1 VTDSRKLIGPRRGAG
16 GRDARSDQA
25 AAYLDSLIQR
35 VASASTAEIAEVI
48 RDLRRMRDALHE
60 KSERRSGDIAGYA
73 RLNQSVMATMKII
86 SESLRPGKWPLTREQ
101 ALADLKVRLLGGEP
115 PP

>member
-1 VTDSRKLIGPRRGAG
+1 MTDSRKLMGPRWGAG

-35 VASASTAEIAEVI
+35 VASASTAEITEVI
-48 RDLRRMRDALHE
+48 LDLRRMRDALHE
-60 KSERRSGDIAGYA
+60 KSERRSGDSAGYA

-115 PP
+115 P

>member
-1 VTDSRKLIGPRRGAG
+1 MTDSRKLMGPRRRIG

-35 VASASTAEIAEVI
+35 VASASTDEITEVI
-48 RDLRRMRDALHE
+48 LDLRRMRDALNG
-60 KSERRSGDIAGYA
+60 KSERWSGDIAGYA
-73 RLNQSVMATMKII
+73 SLNQSVIATMQVI
-86 SESLRPGKWPLTREQ
+86 SETLRRGKQPLTREQ

-115 PP
+115 P

>member
-1 VTDSRKLIGPRRGAG
+1 MTDSRKLMGPRWGVG

-35 VASASTAEIAEVI
+35 VASASTDEITEVI
-48 RDLRRMRDALHE
+48 LDLRRMRDAVHS
-60 KSERRSGDIAGYA
+60 KSERWGGDIADYA
-73 RLNQSVMATMKII
+73 RLNQSVMATMKVI
-86 SESLRPGKWPLTREQ
+86 SESLRRGEQPLTREQ

-115 PP
+115 S

>member
-1 VTDSRKLIGPRRGAG
+1 MTDSRKLMGLHRRAD

-35 VASASTAEIAEVI
+35 VASASTDEITEVI
-48 RDLRRMRDALHE
+48 LDLRRMRDAVRG
-60 KSERRSGDIAGYA
+60 KSERWGGDIADYA
-73 RLNQSVMATMKII
+73 RLNQSVMETMKII
-86 SESLRPGKWPLTREQ
+86 SESLRRGKQPLTREQ

-115 PP
+115 S

>member
-1 VTDSRKLIGPRRGAG
+1 VTDSRKPIDPRWGLV
-16 GRDARSDQA
+16 GRDARSGQA
-25 AAYLDSLIQR
+25 AAYLGSLIQR
-35 VASASTAEIAEVI
+35 VAGASIDEITEAI
-48 RDLRRMRDALHE
+48 LDLRQMRDAVHG
-60 KSERRSGDIAGYA
+60 KSERWGGDIAGYA

-86 SESLRPGKWPLTREQ
+86 SESLRQGKRPLTREQ

>member
-1 VTDSRKLIGPRRGAG
+1 MGPRRRIG

-35 VASASTAEIAEVI
+35 VASASTDEITEVI
-48 RDLRRMRDALHE
+48 LDLRRMRDALNG
-60 KSERRSGDIAGYA
+60 KSERWSGDIAGYA
-73 RLNQSVMATMKII
+73 SLNQSVIATMQVI
-86 SESLRPGKWPLTREQ
+86 SETLRRGKQPLTREQ

-115 PP
+115 P

>member
-1 VTDSRKLIGPRRGAG
+1 MTDSRKLMGPRRRVG

-35 VASASTAEIAEVI
+35 VASASTDEITEVI
-48 RDLRRMRDALHE
+48 LDLRRMRDGLNG
-60 KSERRSGDIAGYA
+60 KSERWSGDIAGYA
-73 RLNQSVMATMKII
+73 SLNQSVIATMKVI
-86 SESLRPGKWPLTREQ
+86 SETLRRGKQPLTREQ

-115 PP
+115 P

>member
-1 VTDSRKLIGPRRGAG
+1 MGPRRRIG

-35 VASASTAEIAEVI
+35 VASASTDEITEVI
-48 RDLRRMRDALHE
+48 LDLRRMRDGLNG
-60 KSERRSGDIAGYA
+60 KSERWSGDIAGYA
-73 RLNQSVMATMKII
+73 SLNQSVIATMQVI
-86 SESLRPGKWPLTREQ
+86 SETLRRGKQPLTREQ

-115 PP
+115 P